1 MPISVKNL
9 SFTYHPGTPLARRA
23 LDAVS
28 FEVAPGQWLAV
39 VGPTGSGKSTL
50 AQHLN
55 ALILPQEGEVAVDG
69 MPVAPRRPELR
80 DVRRRVG
87 LVFQYPEQQL
97 FAENVY
103 DEVAFAPRNW
113 GVDEG
118 RLESL
123 VSRVLHQVGLEAS
136 LASRSPFSLSG
147 GQKRRVA
154 LASVL
159 AAEPKY
165 LVLDEP
171 TAGLDGRGVR
181 ELLDLVAHLVQKG
194 LGVVQITHDLDVALS
209 RCDAVLVLNQ
219 GKVLCAGPPQKLVE
233 ALCRAALPG
242 LILPSVLDLSW
253 RLRERGAHV
262 PLTMDAEE
270 LGKALELERGRRA

>member
-1 MPISVKNL
+1 MSLSVKDL
-9 SFTYHPGTPLARRA
+9 SFTYHAGTPLARRA

-28 FEVAPGQWLAV
+28 FEMDSGRWMAV

-55 ALILPQEGEVAVDG
+55 ALILPQEGKVTVDG
-69 MPVAPRRPELR
+69 LVVAPRSPDLR
-80 DVRRRVG
+80 EVRRRVG

-118 RLESL
+118 RLEALVARSL
-123 VSRVLHQVGLEAS
+123 AQVGLETS
-136 LASRSPFSLSG
+136 LSSRSPFSLSG

-159 AAEPKY
+159 AAEPEY

-171 TAGLDGRGVR
+171 TAGLDGGGVR
-181 ELLDLVAHLVQKG
+181 EFLSLIAELVRG
-194 LGVVQITHDLDVALS
+194 GMGVLQITHDLELALS
-209 RCDAVLVLNQ
+209 RCDAILVLDH
-219 GKVLCAGPPQKLVE
+219 GRVLGMGSPQDLVDP
-233 ALCRAALPG
+233 LCRAVLPG
-242 LILPSVLDLSW
+242 LIIPPVLDFSR
-253 RLRERGAHV
+253 RLRERGLAV

-270 LGKALELERGRRA
+270 LGRRLEKGGRY

>member
-1 MPISVKNL
+1 MSSAVKNL
-9 SFTYHPGTPLARRA
+9 SCTYEAGTPLARRA

-28 FEVAPGQWLAV
+28 FDVSSGQWMAV

-55 ALILPQEGEVAVDG
+55 ALILPQEGQVAVDG
-69 MPVAPRRPELR
+69 MDVIPRSAALR
-80 DVRRRVG
+80 EIRRRVG

-118 RLESL
+118 RLEAL
-123 VSRVLHQVGLEAS
+123 VPRVLHQVGLETS
-136 LASRSPFSLSG
+136 LSSRSPFSLSG

-159 AAEPKY
+159 AAEPAY

-181 ELLDLVAHLVQKG
+181 ELLDLIETLVRG
-194 LGVVQITHDLDVALS
+194 GMGVVQITHDLDVALS
-209 RCDAVLVLNQ
+209 RCTAVLVLHQ
-219 GKVLCAGPPQKLVE
+219 GKVLCAGAPERLVD
-233 ALCRAALPG
+233 ALCHTALPG
-242 LILPSVLDLSW
+242 LLLPSVLDLSW
-253 RLRERGAHV
+253 RLRERGMDV
-262 PLTMDAEE
+262 PLTMDGEE
-270 LGKALELERGRRA
+270 LGEALERGRRS